1 MFMEEEFKKLLSL
14 LPECKCNIFALC
26 RGAEYFS
33 VTANEVERAVQEMPQ
48 NHDLRYKGVRLLLS
62 AYIEEFAELFDSHE
76 VAQCEVT
83 VPAPIC
89 AVLALQS
96 AANRRIEFVSSAF
109 FSQVMLRGILLNAE
123 PLNVASCSKRRC
135 GLNRMR
141 ETLLTAAPAG
151 QIRYQLQFSALCDE
165 CAKTG
170 ESCSKSTSTYTLS
183 IPHGDNKMLPAFTHE
198 FYSKLCKGLEITV
211 SKSDMKYAFE
221 LYGRLL
227 KAEKQIC
234 RFNSRPDREPLWGN
248 SLALV
253 QSSML
258 IAARHPERFASA
270 LELLAS
276 ELEVA
281 PEFQGKNRIYCYFIP
296 FLQPRIERR
305 FRGNKVYLCGNAAF
319 INVGTS
325 AGFDIAGATAAWAE
339 SLIGRASPEKQSAA
353 IAHEM
358 ANGGLD
364 TYLTGMFSFDRCLG
378 ASVPMQRKI
387 LAEKYGIK
395 TIVLNT
401 DFWCEN
407 EMFGNLQERID
418 QICMC

>member
-1 MFMEEEFKKLLSL
+1 MEKEFEKLLSL
-14 LPECKCNIFALC
+14 LPECRCSIAALC

-33 VTANEVERAVQEMPQ
+33 VSAGDVESAARELPQ
-48 NHDLRYKGVRLLLS
+48 NHDLRYKGVRMLLS
-62 AYIEEFAELFDSHE
+62 AYIEEFAAFFETHAS
-76 VAQCEVT
+76 AQCEVT

-89 AVLALQS
+89 SVLALQN
-96 AANRRIEFVSSAF
+96 AARGRIEFVSSAF

-141 ETLLTAAPAG
+141 ETLLTTPPFE
-151 QIRYQLQFSALCDE
+151 QQSYQLQFSALCDE

-170 ESCSKSTSTYTLS
+170 ESCPKSVSTYTLS
-183 IPHGDNKMLPAFTHE
+183 LPHGSNKMLPELTRK
-198 FYSKLCKGLEITV
+198 FYSELCRELEITV
-211 SKSDMKYAFE
+211 SKEDMRYAFE
-221 LYGRLL
+221 MYGRLL
-227 KAEKQIC
+227 KAGKRIC
-234 RFNSRPDREPLWGN
+234 RLNSRPDREPLWGN
-248 SLALV
+248 SLALA

-258 IAARHPERFASA
+258 MAARNPERFASA
-270 LELLAS
+270 LELLAA
-276 ELEVA
+276 ELEDA
-281 PEFQGKNRIYCYFIP
+281 PAFEDRRRIYCYFIP

-305 FRGNKVYLCGNAAF
+305 FRENKVRLCGNAAF
-319 INVGTS
+319 INVGSS

-339 SLIGRASPEKQSAA
+339 SLIGRASPEKQSTA
-353 IAHEM
+353 IAEEM
-358 ANGGLD
+358 ANGGFD

-395 TIVLNT
+395 TIVLNA